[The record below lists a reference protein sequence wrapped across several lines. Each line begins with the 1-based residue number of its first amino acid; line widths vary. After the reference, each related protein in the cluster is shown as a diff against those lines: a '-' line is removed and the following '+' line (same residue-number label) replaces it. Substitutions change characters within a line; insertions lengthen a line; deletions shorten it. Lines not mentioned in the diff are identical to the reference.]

1 MSREKER
8 DLEYFNKLIS
18 TYEQRI
24 DWHRQQIKSN
34 ERPQLCSWHEEQIK
48 WYQKRI
54 EWCMEMIAF
63 CESNIY

>member
-18 TYEQRI
+18 TYEQGI
-24 DWHRQQIKSN
+24 EWHRKLMKSN
-34 ERPQLCSWHEEQIK
+34 EKPHLLEWHKEQII
-48 WYQKRI
+48 WYKKRI
-54 EWCMEMIAF
+54 KWCMEMIAF